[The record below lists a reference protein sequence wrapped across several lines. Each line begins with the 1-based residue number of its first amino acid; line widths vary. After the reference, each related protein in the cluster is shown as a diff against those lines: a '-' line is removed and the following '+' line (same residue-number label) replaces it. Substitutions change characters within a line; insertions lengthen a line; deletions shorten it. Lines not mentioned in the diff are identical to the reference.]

1 MAAVYDQWC
10 IAALGAAS
18 VGKSALAIQFTL
30 DCFDQ
35 QGLGEGFRKSFTLD
49 DRMCYLEVLD
59 TAGDEEYANLRDQWV
74 REGQA
79 FILVYSIAS
88 RSSFD
93 RLGVLHQA
101 VRRVKGDDAILLL
114 VGNKCD
120 MVDGREVSKEDGEA
134 LARQFGC
141 AFIETSAKTAQ
152 NVDQA
157 FKGVVRTL
165 RQTKPPEPSPAPT
178 PGRPRDKKK
187 NRQCII
193 L

>member
-1 MAAVYDQWC
+1 MAGAPAVYDQWC
-10 IAALGAAS
+10 IAALGATG
-18 VGKSALAIQFTL
+18 VGKTALAIQFTL
-30 DCFDQ
+30 NCFDPRT
-35 QGLGEGFRKSFTLD
+35 GEGFRKSFVLD
-49 DRMCYLEVLD
+49 DRICYVEVLD
-59 TAGDEEYANLRDQWV
+59 TAGVEEYANLRDQWV

-79 FILVYSIAS
+79 FILVYSIVS

-93 RLGVLHQA
+93 RLEGLHQA
-101 VRRVKGDDAILLL
+101 VRRVKGDDAIFLL

-120 MVDGREVSKEDGEA
+120 MVDGREVSKEDGES

-152 NVDQA
+152 NVDRA
-157 FKGVVRTL
+157 FKSVVRAL

-178 PGRPRDKKK
+178 PGRPRDKK
-187 NRQCII
+187 NRCVI